1 MSMPKP
7 SASTTIIGLL
17 SITLAGVISLL
28 LFISFNSG
36 ISLDNARQAQH
47 SYREEARTLRSLLL
61 DVAPADQEEA
71 LRVIQSKYTDS
82 HVIKHDAH
90 SISVDSILLKYQNKR
105 LDQVCSTQDD
115 SPDSCASHPEQRIQG
130 YP

>member
-47 SYREEARTLRSLLL
+47 SYREEARTLRPLLL

-71 LRVIQSKYTDS
+71 LRVIQSKYADS

-115 SPDSCASHPEQRIQG
+115 LPDSCASHPEQRIQG